1 MKILILNGPNLNR
14 LGTRKPEVYGSKSMA
29 QILLDIQRRWP
40 EVHFVYQQSNHEG
53 DLIDWIQ
60 SINDGMLR
68 TDVLNDEPAALND
81 VQGDVLNDE
90 PAALN
95 DVQGNVLNDEPT
107 ALNDVQGNV
116 LNDEPAALNDVQGNV
131 LNDEPTALNDVLGIV
146 LNAGGYSHTSV
157 ALRDAVE
164 EAGEA
169 GVPVVEVHISD
180 IRQREAFRRTSLL
193 TEVCAHSI
201 IGHGVDGY
209 FEAIE
214 WLLNNVREL
223 KC

>member
-1 MKILILNGPNLNR
+1 MRSEGVTKVKILILNGPNLNR

-40 EVHFVYQQSNHEG
+40 EVHFLYQQSNHEG

-60 SINDGMLR
+60 GVTGDGLQV
-68 TDVLNDEPAALND
+68 T
-81 VQGDVLNDE
+81 
-90 PAALN
+90 
-95 DVQGNVLNDEPT
+95 
-107 ALNDVQGNV
+107 
-116 LNDEPAALNDVQGNV
+116 
-131 LNDEPTALNDVLGIV
+131 GIV

-164 EAGEA
+164 EAE
-169 GVPVVEVHISD
+169 VPVVEVHISD
-180 IRQREAFRRTSLL
+180 IRQREAFRRESLL

-209 FEAIE
+209 SEAIA
-214 WLLNNVREL
+214 WIL
-223 KC
+223 KEETRA